1 MHPYATIGHRQLQK
15 SLSTCFSNLIT
26 MAEIEKDKK
35 KNKTKSLGEIQ
46 AKMKCQLEPSDV
58 AKTMKLECKDWPL
71 LFKNF
76 DKMLTRTKHFT
87 PLTCGSTPLHR
98 SLSEYVQSGCINLDK
113 PSNPSSHEVVAWI
126 KRILKVQKTGHSGTL
141 DPKVSGCLIV
151 CIDRATRLAKSQQ
164 SAGKE
169 YVAVFKLHSAVD
181 NVKKIHQALE
191 KLRGALFQRPPLISA
206 VKRQLRVRTV
216 YDSWF
221 LDYDEDRNMGVLKV
235 SCEAGSYIR
244 TICVHLGL
252 FLGTGCQMQELRRNR
267 SGIMSEKD
275 GLVTMHD
282 ILDAQWLYENH
293 GDESYLRRVI
303 RPLESLLVNHKRIIV
318 KDSAVNAI
326 CYGAKIML
334 PGVLM
339 YDEGIE
345 LNQEIVI
352 VTTKGE
358 AVALAIALMT
368 TPTMSAC
375 DHGVVAKIK
384 RVIMER
390 DAYPRKW
397 GLGPKASKKKRLIIE
412 GKLDKHGKP
421 NENTPADWLSGY
433 TDYSIS
439 PATTEENGVKD
450 NTNNGGVIAKKR
462 KREEAMP
469 ILVAEVAAADES
481 VDIELASPKE
491 KKKDKK
497 DKKKKKDR
505 KKDQISD
512 TEAETSLT
520 VKAEIEADE
529 ERQPIKEKK
538 KKKKKSKEEQK
549 TDGD

>member
-1 MHPYATIGHRQLQK
+1 
-15 SLSTCFSNLIT
+15 
-26 MAEIEKDKK
+26 MAEIEKAKK
-35 KNKTKSLGEIQ
+35 KSKKKSLGDIQ
-46 AKMKCQLEPSDV
+46 VAMDCKMEPSDLPE
-58 AKTMKLECKDWPL
+58 KLDCKDWPL

-98 SLSEYVQSGCINLDK
+98 TLSEYVKSGCINLDK

-126 KRILKVQKTGHSGTL
+126 KRILKVEKTGHSGTL

-169 YVAVFKLHSAVD
+169 YIAVFKLHSAVD
-181 NVKKIHQALE
+181 NMQKINQALE
-191 KLRGALFQRPPLISA
+191 RLRGALFQRPPLISA

-221 LDYDEDRNMGVLKV
+221 LDYDNERNIGIFKV
-235 SCEAGSYIR
+235 KCEAGSYVR

-252 FLGTGCQMQELRRNR
+252 FLGTGAQMQELRRNR
-267 SGIMSEKD
+267 SGVQSEED
-275 GLVTMHD
+275 NMVTMHD

-293 GDESYLRRVI
+293 ADESYLRRVI
-303 RPLESLLVNHKRIIV
+303 KPLEALLVNHKRIIM

-339 YDEGIE
+339 YDDGIE

-358 AVALAIALMT
+358 AVALAIAMMT
-368 TPTMSAC
+368 SPTMSAC

-397 GLGPKASKKKRLIIE
+397 GLGPKASMKKRMIVE

-433 TDYSIS
+433 SDYTQVAL
-439 PATTEENGVKD
+439 PKAEENGVKEPA
-450 NTNNGGVIAKKR
+450 VKR
-462 KREEAMP
+462 KREES
-469 ILVAEVAAADES
+469 ES
-481 VDIELASPKE
+481 GEPETPALQIKQEPQEMDVDQSPKE
-491 KKKDKK
+491 KKKK
-497 DKKKKKDR
+497 DKKKKKE
-505 KKDQISD
+505 KK
-512 TEAETSLT
+512 E
-520 VKAEIEADE
+520 KEADASMNE
-529 ERQPIKEKK
+529 TMETEGETGETPKKEKK
-538 KKKKKSKEEQK
+538 KKKKKSKEEPQE
-549 TDGD
+549 